1 MFAGNTLYCGNRQQH
16 GQSKGFVHHGYRG
29 EYGQMFN
36 TEYGLPQYQPYQPV
50 YGETGEGCGAGSI
63 CINVL
68 IKSVNVMLSISSSSS
83 VLFSGVSNS

>member
-1 MFAGNTLYCGNRQQH
+1 MFNT
-16 GQSKGFVHHGYRG
+16 

-83 VLFSGVSNS
+83 VLFSGVSDSGPINKLYLTLQLFPNIKYKC